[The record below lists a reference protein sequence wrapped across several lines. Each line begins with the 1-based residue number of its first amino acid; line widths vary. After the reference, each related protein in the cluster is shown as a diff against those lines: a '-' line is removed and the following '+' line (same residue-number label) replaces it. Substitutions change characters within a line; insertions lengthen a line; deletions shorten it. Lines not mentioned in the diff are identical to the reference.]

1 LAVLSS
7 SFVAG
12 ARARDNRSRAEKKD
26 RLRALVIMGLHHHHQ
41 RARPMAHHHGRRRPL
56 SRLLLAL
63 AAALSAL
70 SASPTATVAEQLAPR
85 SISSFPGC
93 GGGKGP
99 AFSGALSAGLF
110 DCHIRDQGVP
120 AGEQRLYA
128 LTLPSS
134 SASAAPAS
142 STAPSSS
149 PRPFS
154 TLVYLRVHNGE
165 AQMSLYKPGGSDGG
179 AAAGG
184 APDEAATPT
193 LDAGAASSESFLAL
207 GPDAPAGTYVVAVRA
222 TRGAPSLDLEVV
234 TTPSG
239 VRLADEDRRALLAVV
254 DECCVGGGTARDDE
268 LEATLPFCS
277 VV

>member
-1 LAVLSS
+1 
-7 SFVAG
+7 
-12 ARARDNRSRAEKKD
+12 
-26 RLRALVIMGLHHHHQ
+26 
-41 RARPMAHHHGRRRPL
+41 
-56 SRLLLAL
+56 
-63 AAALSAL
+63 
-70 SASPTATVAEQLAPR
+70 
-85 SISSFPGC
+85 
-93 GGGKGP
+93 
-99 AFSGALSAGLF
+99 
-110 DCHIRDQGVP
+110 
-120 AGEQRLYA
+120 
-128 LTLPSS
+128 
-134 SASAAPAS
+134 
-142 STAPSSS
+142 
-149 PRPFS
+149 
-154 TLVYLRVHNGE
+154 
-165 AQMSLYKPGGSDGG
+165 MSLYKPGGSDGG

-239 VRLADEDRRALLAVV
+239 VRLADEDRRALLSVV